1 MYHVCDML
9 DPKLPSLAAL
19 TLNTE
24 RTDFTRSKNPLDG
37 KLVPAP
43 GEDGYERKIVFL
55 AEGEARE
62 EHTLHLTDDWR
73 RKQKVEPGSKDP
85 AHDYLVENIRTYADG
100 ACFFHSLAFLIPYPS
115 IPGHGK
121 YAPGRNTMANSKV
134 TGFELR
140 HIVLNHMLEDPYWWG
155 GETQMDPEMRSG
167 LLANLADDAHPGG
180 KGLEK
185 LLIHVYVE
193 LWRPF
198 NKFAGQQEIE
208 SAAEVLNAFVIVIS
222 LNKTDKVTQEV
233 LKESYSQARVQSIAW
248 PGKRDEN
255 GKFVETGTRDEK
267 TGEWSPKE
275 GKDPDIHHESLSI
288 EEARDLPVYLVLLSN
303 VLNKSTG
310 MRSAAAHYTP
320 LYFNKN
326 RRMLQKKAKEADLL
340 GASTPELLSK
350 YGGKATK
357 ECEAAHKRRA
367 WIYEEIYRQMGMD
380 KLSPEDQ
387 AHVMRA
393 AAKKDP
399 TLGMELERALRAG
412 GLAVDL
418 GKRSQPGS
426 SGAGSSEEKRPCYRC
441 QGRLLSEEQSAY
453 LDTLPEQERV
463 AILALDEYLGPS
475 PVGRLLMGRIYGGDE
490 E

>member
-1 MYHVCDML
+1 
-9 DPKLPSLAAL
+9 
-19 TLNTE
+19 
-24 RTDFTRSKNPLDG
+24 
-37 KLVPAP
+37 
-43 GEDGYERKIVFL
+43 
-55 AEGEARE
+55 
-62 EHTLHLTDDWR
+62 
-73 RKQKVEPGSKDP
+73 
-85 AHDYLVENIRTYADG
+85 
-100 ACFFHSLAFLIPYPS
+100 
-115 IPGHGK
+115 
-121 YAPGRNTMANSKV
+121 MANSKV

-140 HIVLNHMLEDPYWWG
+140 HIVLNHMLEDPDWWG
-155 GETQMDPEMRSG
+155 GEGQMDCGMRKG
-167 LLANLADDAHPGG
+167 LLANLADDAHPNGE
-180 KGLEK
+180 GLEK

-198 NKFAGQQEIE
+198 NKFAGQAEIE
-208 SAAEVLNAFVIVIS
+208 SAAEVLNAFVIVVS
-222 LNKTDKVTQEV
+222 LNQTDPVTQEV
-233 LKESYSQARVQSIAW
+233 LKESYSRARVQSIAW

-267 TGEWSPKE
+267 TGTWIPKE
-275 GKDPDIHHESLSI
+275 GEDPDIRHESLSI
-288 EEARDLPVYLVLLSN
+288 EEARDLPVYLLLLSN
-303 VLNKSTG
+303 VKKKG
-310 MRSAAAHYTP
+310 EMRSAAAHYTP

-326 RRMLQKKAKEADLL
+326 RRMLQEKAKEADLL

-357 ECEAAHKRRA
+357 EREGWHKQSA
-367 WIYEEIYRQMGMD
+367 WIYEALYRQMGMD

-393 AAKKDP
+393 VAKGDP
-399 TLGMELERALRAG
+399 TLGMELERAMRAG

-441 QGRLLSEEQSAY
+441 QGSLLSEEESAY
-453 LDTLPEQERV
+453 LDTLPEKERV

-475 PVGRLLMGRIYGGDE
+475 PVGRLLMDRIYGGDE